1 LAERGLEA
9 AVEAE
14 AEQLFGEW
22 GVQQVE
28 VAGAAALGEVPTA
41 LM

>member
-1 LAERGLEA
+1 MGLEA

-14 AEQLFGEW
+14 AEQLFDEW
-22 GVQQVE
+22 GALLAV